1 MTTTQTATKKITLTT
16 LKSFVAKNRGELQL
30 LVSSTF
36 DSMVDGVRPTEAAA
50 FKPVVAT
57 STSQVC
63 STRFAAAYDQRTTL
77 GIKGIW
83 LVGGSRNWFQAF
95 NSATHTGFT
104 VSNCCGTF
112 TVAVPV
118 R

>member
-1 MTTTQTATKKITLTT
+1 MTLTQTTTKKITLTT
-16 LKSFVAKNRGELQL
+16 LKSFVAKNRADLQL

-36 DSMVDGVRPTEAAA
+36 DSMADGVRPTKAAA
-50 FKPVVAT
+50 FEPVVAT
-57 STSQVC
+57 T
-63 STRFAAAYDQRTTL
+63 YDQRTTL
-77 GIKGIW
+77 GINGIW

-104 VSNCCGTF
+104 VTNCCGKF